1 MVSAELD
8 LDAYFQR
15 IGYDGDRAPTLS
27 TLEAIHYRHAVS
39 IPFENLSP
47 LLKWPVPIDPASLE
61 RKLIRE
67 GRGGYCYEHNLLL
80 KSVLERLGFSV
91 TGLSACVVWNLPEG
105 ERTARTHCLLRVD
118 LKEGPYLADVGFG
131 GQTLTGPLRL
141 EADVEQ
147 ATPHE
152 PFRLVRDGREFVMQ
166 SLVREEWRSLYRF
179 PNEEQRVVDYEVGN
193 WYVSTHPASIFVNGL
208 MAARPAQD
216 RRYALINNSLAV
228 HHRNGPSERRSLET
242 AAELRDV
249 LTSLFGVTLPDTP
262 DLEPL
267 LERLIATAR

>member
-39 IPFENLSP
+39 IPFENLNP
-47 LLKWPVPIDPASLE
+47 LLKRPVPIDPASLE
-61 RKLIRE
+61 RKLVRE
-67 GRGGYCYEHNLLL
+67 SRGGYCYEHNLLL
-80 KSVLERLGFSV
+80 KSVLEQLGFQV
-91 TGLSACVVWNLPEG
+91 VGLAACVVWNLPEG
-105 ERTARTHCLLRVD
+105 VRTARTHCLLRVD

-152 PFRLVRDGREFVMQ
+152 PFRLVRDGSEFVMQ

-179 PNEEQRVVDYEVGN
+179 PNEDQRMIDYEVGN

-262 DLEPL
+262 DLDPL
-267 LERLIATAR
+267 LERLIVTAR

>member
-1 MVSAELD
+1 MAPAELD
-8 LDAYFQR
+8 IDAYFQR
-15 IGYDGDRAPTLS
+15 IGYDGDRAPTLA

-47 LLKWPVPIDPASLE
+47 LLKRPVPIDPASLE
-61 RKLIRE
+61 RKLVHE

-80 KSVLERLGFSV
+80 KHVIERLGFQV
-91 TGLSACVVWNLPEG
+91 AGLSACVVWNLPEG

-118 LKEGPYLADVGFG
+118 LKEGPHLADVGFG

-152 PFRLVRDGREFVMQ
+152 PFRLIRDGGEFVMQ
-166 SLVREEWRSLYRF
+166 SLVRQEWRSLYRF
-179 PNEEQRVVDYEVGN
+179 PNEEQRMVDYEVGN

-242 AAELRDV
+242 VAELREV
-249 LTSLFGVTLPDTP
+249 LANLFGVTLPDTP
-262 DLEPL
+262 DLDPV
-267 LERLIATAR
+267 LEGLIVSTR